1 MGVGKSVFMALAWLG
16 ACAPLH
22 AQTFRLTCDLQGT
35 IPVLEDR
42 KLRPAQVTVEMQSI
56 GKNIFIKLVGPRYY
70 EMKVSSLT
78 TETFTGANLTTG
90 AAIGARARHNDN
102 GRVTEIR
109 IERETI
115 QLSGYS
121 DIDFRG
127 KVVRMNLDGPC
138 AMQ

>member
-1 MGVGKSVFMALAWLG
+1 MQRRLVVGRSLFMALAWLG
-16 ACAPLH
+16 ASATVP

-70 EMKVSSLT
+70 DMKVSSLT

-90 AAIGARARHNDN
+90 GAIEIGRAH
-102 GRVTEIR
+102 V
-109 IERETI
+109 
-115 QLSGYS
+115 
-121 DIDFRG
+121 
-127 KVVRMNLDGPC
+127 
-138 AMQ
+138 